1 MKMASVLDI
10 DRVTS
15 VIQRRCES
23 LGVNV
28 KWVKNAPT
36 AMTNGKT
43 ITLPAVTAPVSA
55 EAMTKL
61 YGFVIHESGHHSRPD
76 AFDILKA
83 LPSDTPEPLHS
94 LFNIAEDDGMERQVA
109 HTFRGDAIALG
120 QQNDII
126 LGEIAETWAKAE
138 YPDKVTEQSVAPI
151 AVCAL
156 GQLSRLE
163 WDGVATASRAKFF
176 NGLHPVTKGLVD
188 KLVGEGWVQ
197 KLQATKTPDDT
208 WDVACD
214 LYKRLFPEAD
224 DDKIEELRDKGHSKQ
239 PAPAD
244 KGGEGTAGQD
254 AKQTGAS
261 EDDDGA
267 ESAKHGDGKDKAKSK
282 AKEREGEVIKWQ
294 DAVLSEHNEWQ
305 AKQDGETPGNLG
317 IDWSDYTGGDVGL
330 MPQGMVNVMDLRDK
344 GYRVRRS
351 TGRGS
356 PDSFMPDNK
365 SARAFGNQI
374 RRYLQANA
382 RTRVYRDR
390 YHGKL
395 DKGSLVKLALPPID
409 GGEYNKKLFYDY
421 RSRKQLN
428 TAIHIL
434 TDWSGSMQGS
444 KMVYAADASGR
455 LVHVFD
461 RVLRVP
467 VQLAAFTNGRSKCDI
482 GLIKRFSERSVSPIQ
497 IAQRFA
503 KFHQFSSANNDADS
517 VMWAYNQLAPRKEE
531 RKILIVLSDGCP
543 AGQWAGSGHDNLQ
556 HVARSIEKE
565 GKVELYGVGI
575 KSDAV
580 RNYYS
585 NYKVLQ
591 DEHDIN
597 KTLFDI
603 IKEGAYK

>member
-1 MKMASVLDI
+1 
-10 DRVTS
+10 
-15 VIQRRCES
+15 
-23 LGVNV
+23 
-28 KWVKNAPT
+28 
-36 AMTNGKT
+36 MTNGKT
-43 ITLPAVTAPVSA
+43 ITLPAVTAPVTD
-55 EAMTKL
+55 EAMRKL

-76 AFDILKA
+76 AFKILKA
-83 LPSDTPEPLHS
+83 LPSDTPEPLHA

-126 LGEIAETWAKAE
+126 LGEIAKSWAKAE

-163 WDGVATASRAKFF
+163 WDGIATKSRADFF
-176 NGLHPVTKGLVD
+176 NSLHPVTKTLVD
-188 KLVGEGWVQ
+188 TLVGEGWV
-197 KLQATKTPDDT
+197 KRLQATKTPDDT

-224 DDKIEELRDKGHSKQ
+224 DDKTEELRDKGHSKQ
-239 PAPAD
+239 PAPAEQ
-244 KGGEGTAGQD
+244 GGEGTAGQD
-254 AKQTGAS
+254 TGQAGAS
-261 EDDDGA
+261 GDESGD
-267 ESAKHGDGKDKAKSK
+267 ESAKHGDGKDKAK
-282 AKEREGEVIKWQ
+282 AKEAEGAVIKWQ

-305 AKQDGETPGNLG
+305 ATEDGDNPGNIG
-317 IDWSDYTGGDVGL
+317 IDWTDYTGGEVGL

-344 GYRVRRS
+344 QYRLRHTS
-351 TGRGS
+351 GRGS
-356 PDSFMPDNK
+356 PTSYMPDNK
-365 SARAFGNQI
+365 AARAFGNQI

-467 VQLAAFTNGRSKCDI
+467 VQLAAFTNGRTQCDI
-482 GLIKRFSERSVSPIQ
+482 GLIKRFNERSVSPHQ
-497 IAQRFA
+497 IAERFA
-503 KFHQFSSANNDADS
+503 KFGRFSSANNDADS
-517 VMWAYNQLAPRKEE
+517 LMWAYNQLIPRKEE
-531 RKILIVLSDGCP
+531 RKILIVISDGCP
-543 AGQWAGSGHDNLQ
+543 AGQWAGTGHNNLQ
-556 HVARSIEKE
+556 HVAKSIEKE
-565 GKVELYGVGI
+565 GKVELYGVGV
-575 KSDAV
+575 KSKAV
-580 RNYYS
+580 KTYYS
-585 NYKVLQ
+585 NYKVLE

-603 IKEGAYK
+603 IKAGAYRNER